1 MMLLTFL
8 EAKNILRQRDRFPN
22 KVLKL
27 SLRFLSLS
35 DPFPRTV
42 SNFELVQ
49 GPSTCTDFLS
59 PCLGP
64 GTRVGDEEES
74 RKEEALKRCRFR
86 WVVRKEN
93 RTMGLL
99 NEEEDTLTGVEV
111 DEDHDHPPLSDW
123 EAMADAQKESS
134 HSLRARLQ
142 GN

>member
-8 EAKNILRQRDRFPN
+8 DAKKILRQRDRFPN

-42 SNFELVQ
+42 SDFELVQ
-49 GPSTCTDFLS
+49 GLSTCTDLS

-86 WVVRKEN
+86 WVVWKEKN
-93 RTMGLL
+93 TMGLL
-99 NEEEDTLTGVEV
+99 NEEEETLTGVEV

-123 EAMADAQKESS
+123 DAMAEAQKESS
-134 HSLRARLQ
+134 HALQTRLQ
-142 GN
+142 SN